1 MGLIGYRITRD
12 RTVVL
17 ERNRYIVISYSLN
30 SFFFIRVINVMMFER
45 FFFFFFF
52 NFLEFLIP
60 LYFTSATNCPSDCI
74 ILYRTTRSF
83 PGNEL

>member
-30 SFFFIRVINVMMFER
+30 SFFFYSSYKCYDVREIL
-45 FFFFFFF
+45 FFFFLISW
-52 NFLEFLIP
+52 NF
-60 LYFTSATNCPSDCI
+60 
-74 ILYRTTRSF
+74 
-83 PGNEL
+83 

>member
-30 SFFFIRVINVMMFER
+30 SFLFIRVINVMMFER
-45 FFFFFFF
+45 FFFFF
-52 NFLEFLIP
+52 
-60 LYFTSATNCPSDCI
+60 
-74 ILYRTTRSF
+74 
-83 PGNEL
+83 

>member
-30 SFFFIRVINVMMFER
+30 SFFFYSSYKCYDVREIL
-45 FFFFFFF
+45 FFFFF